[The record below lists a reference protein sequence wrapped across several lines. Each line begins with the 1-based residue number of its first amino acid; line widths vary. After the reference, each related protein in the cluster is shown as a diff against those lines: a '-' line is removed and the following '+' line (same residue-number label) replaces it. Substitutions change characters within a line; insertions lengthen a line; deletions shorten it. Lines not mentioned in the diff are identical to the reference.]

1 MPGKLSVMTA
11 GITVGALLAAVP
23 LWGHHSFAAQFDQ
36 NKVVILQGTVTS
48 MEWVNPHAFIH
59 VAVKNADGTV
69 TNWAIEGNTPNSLL
83 RVGITKKSLAEGT
96 EVAVR
101 GYLSKSGEHIAS
113 GSSIIFKSGQKIALG
128 SEHSGVS
135 HQEAVL
141 EWISSDEDLWKRQ
154 IEALK
159 LDHSD

>member
-1 MPGKLSVMTA
+1 MLVRFSLFA
-11 GITVGALLAAVP
+11 IAAAVP
-23 LWGHHSFAAQFDQ
+23 ACAHHSFAAQFDQ
-36 NKVVILQGTVTS
+36 NKVVILQGKVTK
-48 MEWVNPHAFIH
+48 MEWVNPHAYIH
-59 VAVKNADGTV
+59 IDVRNPDGTV

-83 RVGITKKSLAEGT
+83 RVGITKRSLEEGT

-101 GYLSKSGEHIAS
+101 GYLSKSGEPVAS
-113 GSSIIFKSGQKIALG
+113 GSSIIFKSGKKLSLG

-159 LDHSD
+159 QDHSE